1 MFYWIYSVKR
11 LCKWSVLSWL
21 LACLTACETKTKEN
35 TFYPIDSL
43 VTAQIKSLAEAKAR
57 LHKEAFLGGKIDQKS
72 YIPKDT
78 SAWIEELD
86 VFRQLQTINK
96 PVNQGSYLVDDGLY
110 DPRSNLTVKVFTSL
124 EDLPVQSLRIYYD
137 HSVKQPRKI
146 EAWYSEGNL
155 LYRSSRILLM
165 EFQQISNKTLLT
177 AYSIQGGQKMVL
189 EDSVTFSVKG
199 KILID

>member
-1 MFYWIYSVKR
+1 MFYWNNSVKR
-11 LCKWSVLSWL
+11 LYKLTTLLCLVVCLS
-21 LACLTACETKTKEN
+21 ACEAEKKQN

-43 VTAQIKSLAEAKAR
+43 VTSQILGLTKAKAR
-57 LHKEAFLGGKIDQKS
+57 LQKEAVLGQATDRKNYVPQ
-72 YIPKDT
+72 DT
-78 SAWIEELD
+78 TAWVEELD
-86 VFRQLQTINK
+86 VFRQLNTINK

-110 DPRSNLTVKVFTSL
+110 DPRSNLTVKVFTSM

-165 EFQQISNKTLLT
+165 EFQQISNKPVLT
-177 AYSIQGGQKMVL
+177 SYSIDGGQKMVL
-189 EDSVTFSVKG
+189 GDSVTFSVRG